1 MKRFFFPNVIAI
13 SLIFSALMA
22 SDECGCKSLNF
33 LPLYKAS
40 IGPEVYHV
48 KRTRE
53 GGTSQ
58 TGTAVGVRGSFE
70 RIGRYKWYV
79 GVEGLYGSGTIKG
92 HSGND
97 LKLKSKLTDRMIE
110 GRAGYTFQ
118 SKCGWLPSFTPFVG
132 YGYFEELNHY
142 KSPSPLLVKFK
153 NRASYCSFGFLS
165 SVMLT
170 QELTVGFN
178 FKGRSLVDPECL
190 VRNDPV
196 FDRLKMHIEDELQ
209 YRLELPIYYDFFSG
223 CQAYELGVVPF
234 YEYRH
239 YGRRENYPFDFLDTK
254 LKIYGVNIQFTY
266 RF

>member
-1 MKRFFFPNVIAI
+1 MKRFFFPNIVAI
-13 SLIFSALMA
+13 SLIFGSLVGF
-22 SDECGCKSLNF
+22 DECESECLSF

-58 TGTAVGVRGSFE
+58 SGTAVGVRGSFE

-92 HSGND
+92 HSGSD
-97 LKLKSKLTDRMIE
+97 LRLKSKLTDRMIE

-132 YGYFEELNHY
+132 YGYCEELNHY
-142 KSPSPLLVKFK
+142 KNPSPLIINFK
-153 NRASYCSFGFLS
+153 NRASYFSFGFLS
-165 SVMLT
+165 SVRLT
-170 QELTVGFN
+170 EELTVGFN

-190 VRNDPV
+190 VKNDPI
-196 FDRLKMHIEDELQ
+196 FDRLKMHIDDELQ

-223 CQAYELGVVPF
+223 CEAYELGLVPF
-234 YEYRH
+234 YEFRH
-239 YGRRENYPFDFLDTK
+239 YGGRENYPFDFLDTK
-254 LKIYGVNIQFTY
+254 LKIYGANIQFTY